1 MRILKQ
7 ATALLSIIL
16 FLFCF
21 ANVALGFNPQPEP
34 PGTLA
39 NPQQQENPTTMEPLD
54 RPAPLGLQQQIAPG
68 AEKMDDEEDPPIQ
81 TKGDKLQ
88 RLPGARKAIDP
99 VDDGKKLLPSTETL
113 QQ

>member
-1 MRILKQ
+1 MKTLKQ
-7 ATALLSIIL
+7 ITALLSTFL

-21 ANVALGFNPQPEP
+21 ASASLGFNPQPEP
-34 PGTLA
+34 PGTLT
-39 NPQQQENPTTMEPLD
+39 NPQQQQNPTAAEPLD
-54 RPAPLGLQQQIAPG
+54 KQAPLGLQQQVAPG
-68 AEKMDDEEDPPIQ
+68 AEKMDDEEDPPVQ

>member
-39 NPQQQENPTTMEPLD
+39 NPQQPENPATQEPLG
-54 RPAPLGLQQQIAPG
+54 RSAPLSQQQQVAPG
-68 AEKMDDEEDPPIQ
+68 AEKMDDDEEGPPIH

-88 RLPGARKAIDP
+88 RLPGKRKMIEPGDDIPAIIP
-99 VDDGKKLLPSTETL
+99 

>member
-7 ATALLSIIL
+7 TTALLSIVL

-21 ANVALGFNPQPEP
+21 ANMALGFNPQPEP

-39 NPQQQENPTTMEPLD
+39 NPQQQQNPTAAEPLD
-54 RPAPLGLQQQIAPG
+54 EKAPLSLQQQVAPG
-68 AEKMDDEEDPPIQ
+68 AEKMDDEEDPPVQ
-81 TKGDKLQ
+81 TRGDKLQ
-88 RLPGARKAIDP
+88 RLPKTRKAIDP